1 MLTEI
6 SCSKLETQK
15 HPTGTVHFHPGL
27 NVVLGD
33 SHGANSIGK
42 STMLL
47 IIDFVFGGSSYVT
60 SNAVSEVGHH
70 EVFFTFRFDN
80 QSFKFSRLTDNPTT
94 IYYHKNDGTVEE
106 ETIAAYTQWLCQ
118 KYNMDY
124 PGVSFRDTVSRFFRI
139 YNKSKIDETRPLNIR
154 ESESNNDAINVLLC
168 LFNHHDEIAFFQNTL
183 KEAKDKYAAFRAAQ
197 KYNFIPSAIT
207 KQKDYTEAQS
217 KLLKLRQEK
226 EDLLSTSNSAVDAQ
240 EVKKA
245 NYINELKREL
255 RDSRKKLEQK
265 KSDIHLV
272 DLNLQ
277 LGVQPTEADL
287 NNLLTFFPN
296 ANIEKLTAIE
306 KFHHKIQSI
315 LRNEMLQTKVNMEQE
330 LYRIQAKVDKVQARI
345 ERLKPSMAF
354 SDEFLT
360 TYSKLDREIT
370 TLETECNNF
379 IELQNLSKIKSQ
391 AKDALEE
398 RTTLLLHQME
408 KQINDEMEKVSNFIS
423 HGKDNAPILRLLK
436 SNSYTFETPRDTGT
450 GTNYKGMLIYD
461 LSILKLTP
469 LPALAHDSLLFPN
482 ISDENL
488 RQLLQL
494 YASFKDKQIF
504 IAFDR
509 QDNLGPDTSKLLN
522 SQAVIK
528 LGPNDETLFGIQWG
542 KKKES

>member
-6 SCSKLETQK
+6 SCSKLKTQK
-15 HPTGTVHFHPGL
+15 HPTGTVHFHSGL

-226 EDLLSTSNSAVDAQ
+226 EDLLSTSNSAVDAK

-306 KFHHKIQSI
+306 KYHHKIQSI
-315 LRNEMLQTKVNMEQE
+315 LRNDMLQTTVNMEQE

-461 LSILKLTP
+461 LSILTLTP

-522 SQAVIK
+522 DQAVIK

-542 KKKES
+542 KKES

>member
-1 MLTEI
+1 M
-6 SCSKLETQK
+6 
-15 HPTGTVHFHPGL
+15 
-27 NVVLGD
+27 
-33 SHGANSIGK
+33 
-42 STMLL
+42 
-47 IIDFVFGGSSYVT
+47 
-60 SNAVSEVGHH
+60 
-70 EVFFTFRFDN
+70 
-80 QSFKFSRLTDNPTT
+80 
-94 IYYHKNDGTVEE
+94 
-106 ETIAAYTQWLCQ
+106 
-118 KYNMDY
+118 
-124 PGVSFRDTVSRFFRI
+124 
-139 YNKSKIDETRPLNIR
+139 
-154 ESESNNDAINVLLC
+154 
-168 LFNHHDEIAFFQNTL
+168 
-183 KEAKDKYAAFRAAQ
+183 
-197 KYNFIPSAIT
+197 
-207 KQKDYTEAQS
+207 
-217 KLLKLRQEK
+217 
-226 EDLLSTSNSAVDAQ
+226 
-240 EVKKA
+240 
-245 NYINELKREL
+245 
-255 RDSRKKLEQK
+255 EQK

-461 LSILKLTP
+461 LSILTLTP

-522 SQAVIK
+522 DQAVIK

-542 KKKES
+542 KKES